1 MCRPYLCSGQFD
13 YGTPFFQLNVL
24 RLRLFEMGVILL
36 V

>member
-1 MCRPYLCSGQFD
+1 MCRPDLCSGQFD

-24 RLRLFEMGVILL
+24 RLRMLEMSVILP